1 MTLSTL
7 IFATLTG
14 SLVLMK
20 LGLMVFAIFLLV
32 RATMRAGHPGS
43 MNPNYVDNAAADR
56 LQNIN
61 GS

>member
-1 MTLSTL
+1 MTLTTL

-20 LGLMVFAIFLLV
+20 LVLMVIAIFLLV

-43 MNPNYVDNAAADR
+43 MNPNYVENSGADR
-56 LQNIN
+56 IQGKN